1 MNAQVDPKDEAQA
14 ILRIND
20 GDMMQSLAVVQK
32 QLDVIYSRAQILMSL
47 AGVVVTVTGFSGRL
61 IAGSSQ
67 AAQIFLVSGL
77 FVSLGSVI
85 WVFWRVMRVR
95 WVTILLAA
103 DPEHALE
110 NALVRRNNK
119 NSAYCTGGKI
129 LCIGLILYSVSIA
142 LMLMNPEIVSGP
154 VR

>member
-1 MNAQVDPKDEAQA
+1 MSSSTTPEKEAQA
-14 ILRIND
+14 ILEING
-20 GDMMQSLAVVQK
+20 GDLMKSLAIVQK

-67 AAQIFLVSGL
+67 TAQWFIISGL
-77 FVSLGSVI
+77 MVSLSSVI

-95 WVTILLAA
+95 WVTLYLAENRDLALL
-103 DPEHALE
+103 
-110 NALVRRNNK
+110 NALIRRNEK
-119 NSAYCTGGKI
+119 NHSYCTGGKI
-129 LCIGLILYSVSIA
+129 LCLGLVLYSISIA
-142 LMLMNPEIVSGP
+142 LMLLDPEAISGP